1 MFSGIQRRYVYD
13 KYIYSGDF
21 PISIALTTQEK
32 QKCQNAALKL
42 TGKFLVVRK
51 IDEDNDITF
60 RAVTKETDEKEMSSM
75 ISESGGI
82 CDDVV
87 TEKEYQGCGLAK
99 YLVATCFQDEAVLG
113 LNNQGV
119 DVNKNPYWTHSPDQ
133 RKDVAKYC
141 ETVAHLRCMPL
152 SGAPNAV
159 IVCVSYLRAGSIS
172 GFDLLLTVSDSPVAK
187 KTFNVFKLGETLENG
202 FKANAD
208 KFIQDNGRVWFYCKC
223 KDNEKENC
231 KKMQS

>member
-1 MFSGIQRRYVYD
+1 
-13 KYIYSGDF
+13 
-21 PISIALTTQEK
+21 LTPQEK
-32 QKCQNAALKL
+32 QKCHNAALKS

-51 IDEDNDITF
+51 IDEDNDVTF

-113 LNNQGV
+113 LNNKGL
-119 DVNKNPYWTHSPDQ
+119 DVNKNNYWTHAPDQ
-133 RKDVAKYC
+133 RKDVTKYC

-159 IVCVSYLRAGSIS
+159 VVCVSYLRAGAIS
-172 GFDLLLTVSDSPVAK
+172 GFDLLYHRIRLSSRQ
-187 KTFNVFKLGETLENG
+187 EN
-202 FKANAD
+202 FQR
-208 KFIQDNGRVWFYCKC
+208 F
-223 KDNEKENC
+223 
-231 KKMQS
+231 